1 MSYTQQISDLYNRQE
16 HWIHSTPAIYT
27 NAAHAIFAI
36 TGGLVLIT
44 QILEYW
50 DTAPNGATQSTLTIG
65 ATAIDGGAIVING
78 GGINAFVASPM
89 DSLGVIA
96 KIDSAVAGPSPSL
109 LGFAATLGLVA
120 GPGLAINV
128 TFSVVAM
135 TTTDLY
141 SLHVKYRKIHPNALI
156 S

>member
-1 MSYTQQISDLYNRQE
+1 MSYGQQLADLYNRQE
-16 HWIHSTPAIYT
+16 HWVHSTPASYT
-27 NAAHAIFAI
+27 NAAHNIFAI

-44 QILEYW
+44 QILEFC
-50 DTAPNGATQSTLTIG
+50 DTAMTGATQSEILIG
-65 ATAIDGGAIVING
+65 ATALDAGGVAINA

-89 DSLGVIA
+89 DSLGVIV
-96 KIDSAVAGPSPSL
+96 KVPSAVAGPSPSL
-109 LGFAATLGLVA
+109 LGFAATMGLVS
-120 GPGLAINV
+120 GPGVNIIV

-135 TTTDLY
+135 NAADRY